1 MSVYYS
7 KSMKRLIN
15 EYHLLEQSI
24 TREYVERQI
33 RLDMRRIGRSGRR
46 SGTPWCSTTTCR
58 RRWAGLVRPVRTSS
72 MKMRQSR
79 SLKYWNSTVL
89 SMSLYGVHGF
99 GAICR
104 QGNGG
109 RGTTTSLWM
118 VISTNVATM
127 P

>member
-33 RLDMRRIGRSGRR
+33 RLDMRRTGQNVRI
-46 SGTPWCSTTTCR
+46 SGTPWCSTTICR
-58 RRWAGLVRPVRTSS
+58 RQWAGLVRLVRTSS

-79 SLKYWNSTVL
+79 SLKYWNSTVR
-89 SMSLYGVHGF
+89 SMSSCGALVC

-104 QGNGG
+104 QANAG
-109 RGTTTSLWM
+109 RGMRTSLWM
-118 VISTNVATM
+118 VTSTSVATM